1 MCMNFNDILKDEM
14 DNENKVNQ
22 YVKNIKMDINELIDY
37 FEEQEKK
44 ENLLQ
49 KFSNMFNDLCK
60 LWKFFFNE
68 IHRFLSS
75 WIF

>member
-60 LWKFFFNE
+60 L
-68 IHRFLSS
+68 
-75 WIF
+75 